1 MRIRVKQRLQ
11 NLDLFATR
19 GTAPH
24 YRKGMRAFWLDSV
37 FSSISGAFLLT
48 YIPLY
53 ALAFGATNAQI
64 GSLSST
70 ASLFSMLAPLP
81 GAQLTEK
88 WGSRRRVVIAVWS
101 VVRSLVLLLVLVPFF
116 LSGQAAILAVIV
128 LWSLRAGLAN
138 LAHPAWVSLSGDIIP
153 PERRGRF
160 FSSRNMAMALCSM
173 AFVPLAGQ
181 IIDWAG
187 DLQGYQWSFGLSAL
201 FGFAALIF
209 YAQIPD
215 PAAANAKKTKR
226 DKLHFTFRQAFAGNR
241 TFLLFTLIAML
252 WNFSLQLGG
261 PFFSV
266 FQVKELGTTP
276 GTMGWLSMAMSVTG
290 LIGQFLWGRIVDR
303 RSSRWVLAACALS
316 IPILPFLWYFMSKP
330 WHAILIRIPSGFLWA
345 GFELASFNLQLELSD
360 PQRRTQATAGYMTL
374 IGLANIVG
382 PIVGGYVVDHLGYY
396 WDFALSG
403 LGRLLGGIL
412 FVLLLK
418 PFVRSS
424 LSIHTTNQEKKT

>member
-1 MRIRVKQRLQ
+1 MKIRIRQRLQ
-11 NLDLFATR
+11 TLDLFATR
-19 GTAPH
+19 GIARH

-37 FSSISGAFLLT
+37 FASISGAFLLT
-48 YIPLY
+48 YVPLY
-53 ALAFGATNAQI
+53 ALAFGATNTQI

-70 ASLFSMLAPLP
+70 ASLLSMLAPIP

-88 WGSRRRVVIAVWS
+88 WGSRRKVVTAVWS
-101 VVRSLVLLLVLVPFF
+101 VVRSLSFLLLLIPFF
-116 LSGQAAILAVIV
+116 VSGQAAILAVIV

-187 DLQGYQWSFGLSAL
+187 EPQGYQWSFGLSAL
-201 FGFAALIF
+201 FGYAALYF
-209 YAQIPD
+209 YAQIPESTL
-215 PAAANAKKTKR
+215 ATSQKTKR
-226 DKLHFTFRQAFAGNR
+226 DKLHTTFKQAFVGNR

-276 GTMGWLSMAMSVTG
+276 GTMGWLSMVMSVTG
-290 LIGQFLWGRIVDR
+290 LIGQFFWGRIVDR
-303 RSSRWVLAACALS
+303 RNSRWVLAACALS
-316 IPILPFLWYFMSKP
+316 IPILPFIWYFLSKP
-330 WHAILIRIPSGFLWA
+330 WHAVFVRIPSGFLWA
-345 GFELASFNLQLELSD
+345 GFNLASFNLQLELSD
-360 PQRRTQATAGYMTL
+360 PKRRTQAAAGYTTL

-382 PIVGGYVVDHLGYY
+382 PIIGSTIVDTRGYY

-403 LGRLLGGIL
+403 LGRLVGGIL

-418 PFVRSS
+418 PFAHLSRSTRTS
-424 LSIHTTNQEKKT
+424 NQEKQV